1 MRSTSVA
8 AMYDKFSV
16 DYLVMLSLYYSPF
29 KRKRS
34 NIRVMTFSSLVT
46 RIKPQGGSR
55 RENSLYSQD
64 KKRRKEKEKIKRP
77 A

>member
-46 RIKPQGGSR
+46 HIKPQGGSR

-64 KKRRKEKEKIKRP
+64 KKRRKEKEKIKRSV
-77 A
+77 